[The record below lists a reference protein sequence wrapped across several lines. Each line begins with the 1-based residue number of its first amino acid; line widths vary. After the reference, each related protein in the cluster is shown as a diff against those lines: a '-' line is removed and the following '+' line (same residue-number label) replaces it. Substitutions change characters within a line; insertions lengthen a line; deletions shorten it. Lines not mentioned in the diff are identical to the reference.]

1 MGCNRGE
8 MMGCNRGE
16 MMGCNRGEI
25 IGCDELF
32 KGLKKPALRWERL
45 ILG

>member
-16 MMGCNRGEI
+16 MMGC
-25 IGCDELF
+25 DELF
-32 KGLKKPALRWERL
+32 KGLKKPALRRERL